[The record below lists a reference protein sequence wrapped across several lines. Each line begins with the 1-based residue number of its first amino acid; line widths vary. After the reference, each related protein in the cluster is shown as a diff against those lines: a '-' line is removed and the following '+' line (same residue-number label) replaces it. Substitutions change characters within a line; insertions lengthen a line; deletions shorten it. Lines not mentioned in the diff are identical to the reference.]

1 MTRHTILIADDDANI
16 RTLLSILLRAE
27 GYEVI
32 AVDNGFDLVQQAQ
45 ALMPDL
51 LLIDLMMPQL
61 DGYEAIRQLRSDTR
75 TAHLPMIVLTARA
88 ATDDVVS
95 GFESGADDYV
105 AKPYNAVELLAR
117 IRRQLHRAAQRP
129 VRSPLTGL
137 AGNVLITEEIRYRLQ
152 GERHFALLHIDLNNF
167 KAFNDTYGFA
177 RGDRVIRLL
186 AEILLECAVPDPPER
201 DFVGH
206 IGGDD
211 FALVTLPERIEL
223 VCTRTIGSF
232 DSRIGELYDPDD
244 RLRGYL
250 EGTDRYG
257 TARRFPITSI
267 AIGGVTS
274 RVRRFISPDEMG
286 QAATAMKEQAKNGGG
301 STHLI
306 ADSPV

>member
-16 RTLLSILLRAE
+16 RTLLSFLLRAE

-32 AVDNGFDLVQQAQ
+32 AVANGFELVRQAQ

-61 DGYEAIRQLRSDTR
+61 DGYEAIRQLRADTR

-105 AKPYNAVELLAR
+105 AKPYNATELLAR
-117 IRRQLHRAAQRP
+117 IRRQLRRAAQRP

-177 RGDRVIRLL
+177 RGDQVIRLL
-186 AEILLECAVPDPPER
+186 AEILSESAVPDAPER

-211 FALVTLPERIEL
+211 FALVTLTERIEQ
-223 VCTRTIGSF
+223 VCTRAIHRF
-232 DSRIGELYDPDD
+232 DSRIGDLYDDAD
-244 RLRGYL
+244 RRRGYL

-274 RVRRFISPDEMG
+274 RARRFAGPDEMG
-286 QAATAMKEQAKNGGG
+286 QAATAMKERAKNGAG
-301 STHLI
+301 STHLV